1 MIRSGFGTHLNVQNR
16 KMYAMVTLCAFLLQ
30 LVLWR
35 CQNTAHFY
43 WCLHT
48 FVKYVECMQHFHEW
62 VWLDRDLAHIWMCR
76 IERSTQWLHSVHS
89 CCNWCS
95 DVVKIL
101 HISIGVFEHLSKIC
115 RVYAALSW
123 VSMIRS
129 GFGTHQNV
137 QNRKMY
143 AMVTLCAF
151 LLQLVLWRCQNT
163 AHFYWCLHTF
173 VKYVECMQHFHE
185 WVWLDRDLAHIWMC
199 RIERC
204 TQWLHSVHSCCNWC
218 SDVVKILHI
227 SIGVC
232 TPL

>member
-1 MIRSGFGTHLNVQNR
+1 MVTLCAFLLQLVLWRCQNTAHFYWCLHTFVKYVECMQHFHEWVSLDRDLAHTSECAESKDVRNGYTLCILAAIGALTLSKYCTFLLVFAHLCKICRVYAALSWVSIIRSGFGIHLNVQNR

-62 VWLDRDLAHIWMCR
+62 V
-76 IERSTQWLHSVHS
+76 S
-89 CCNWCS
+89 
-95 DVVKIL
+95 
-101 HISIGVFEHLSKIC
+101 
-115 RVYAALSW
+115 
-123 VSMIRS
+123 
-129 GFGTHQNV
+129 
-137 QNRKMY
+137 
-143 AMVTLCAF
+143 
-151 LLQLVLWRCQNT
+151 
-163 AHFYWCLHTF
+163 
-173 VKYVECMQHFHE
+173 
-185 WVWLDRDLAHIWMC
+185 LDRDLAHIWMC

>member
-1 MIRSGFGTHLNVQNR
+1 MFAHLCKICRVYAALSWVSIIRSGFGTHLNVQNR

-62 VWLDRDLAHIWMCR
+62 VSLDRDLAHIWMC
-76 IERSTQWLHSVHS
+76 
-89 CCNWCS
+89 
-95 DVVKIL
+95 KIL
-101 HISIGVFEHLSKIC
+101 HISIE
-115 RVYAALSW
+115 R
-123 VSMIRS
+123 
-129 GFGTHQNV
+129 
-137 QNRKMY
+137 
-143 AMVTLCAF
+143 
-151 LLQLVLWRCQNT
+151 
-163 AHFYWCLHTF
+163 
-173 VKYVECMQHFHE
+173 KYVECMQHFHE